1 MATRVPPLVPL
12 GEDAGDAALQQ
23 TPWRMRGR
31 LSSYL
36 DRAEGFLE
44 RAAFDRGPWLAVALA
59 AGIAAWFA
67 LPNAGWWVAAIATGL
82 LLALGGVALWRGDER
97 RNHLMLAA
105 GALGLVFAFGTALI
119 WARSATVGAEP
130 MARPLSTLVE
140 GRVLVRIE
148 QPADDRTRLVLAT
161 RDREGRA
168 MRVRVNVPL
177 EQDDPA
183 FREGAV
189 VRMQARLMPPAPPM
203 LPGGYDFARAAWF
216 EGFSATGSAQGP
228 VELVAAGEGEAW
240 LAPLQRRLAAHVRSQ
255 LDGSPG
261 AIAAA
266 FASGDRGA
274 IDRADEDAMRDAG
287 LTHLLSVS
295 SV

>member
-130 MARPLSTLVE
+130 MARPLSTTIE
-140 GRVLVRIE
+140 GRVLERIE
-148 QPADDRTRLVLAT
+148 QPADERTRLVLAT
-161 RDREGRA
+161 RDRDGRA
-168 MRVRVNVPL
+168 MRVRVNVPT
-177 EQDDPA
+177 EHDDPA

-189 VRMQARLMPPAPPM
+189 VRMRARLMPPAPPM

-216 EGFSATGSAQGP
+216 EGFAATGPTRMRCAM
-228 VELVAAGEGEAW
+228 
-240 LAPLQRRLAAHVRSQ
+240 
-255 LDGSPG
+255 PG
-261 AIAAA
+261 
-266 FASGDRGA
+266 
-274 IDRADEDAMRDAG
+274 
-287 LTHLLSVS
+287 
-295 SV
+295 